1 MKWKLEDGIKLS
13 VEEIKK
19 LVTDGELKLPTYA
32 SPLINLA
39 NRFAQATRPK
49 VVGKMSELI
58 KECPYR
64 DFEGW
69 KKWYMSKHPNA
80 IEEATNRI
88 MEMLKKFKDVI
99 DRLDRETV
107 KKWVED
113 LILVKTYIGL
123 RVQEPILSYFSR
135 KLGETY
141 RLAIPE
147 EESKG
152 IDGYIGEYSVS
163 IKKMTYKDKRGIA
176 EERPSGDVVIYYEK
190 DEDNNIV
197 ILEIESLTEKGDEFI
212 ERVRKLFKTP
222 SLDDFY

>member
-1 MKWKLEDGIKLS
+1 
-13 VEEIKK
+13 
-19 LVTDGELKLPTYA
+19 
-32 SPLINLA
+32 
-39 NRFAQATRPK
+39 
-49 VVGKMSELI
+49 
-58 KECPYR
+58 
-64 DFEGW
+64 
-69 KKWYMSKHPNA
+69 
-80 IEEATNRI
+80 

-141 RLAIPE
+141 RIATPE

-152 IDGYIGEYSVS
+152 IDGYIGEYSIS

>member
-1 MKWKLEDGIKLS
+1 
-13 VEEIKK
+13 
-19 LVTDGELKLPTYA
+19 
-32 SPLINLA
+32 
-39 NRFAQATRPK
+39 
-49 VVGKMSELI
+49 
-58 KECPYR
+58 
-64 DFEGW
+64 
-69 KKWYMSKHPNA
+69 MSKHPNA

-88 MEMLKKFKDVI
+88 MEMLRKFKDVI

-141 RLAIPE
+141 RLATPE

-152 IDGYIGEYSVS
+152 IDGYIGEYSIS

-176 EERPSGDVVIYYEK
+176 EEQPSGDVVIYYEK
-190 DEDNNIV
+190 DKNNNIV

-212 ERVRKLFKTP
+212 ELFL
-222 SLDDFY
+222 S